1 MSTALLTH
9 PACLNHET
17 PTGHPEQAARLK
29 AIEAALG
36 HPDFAPLHRVEAPC
50 CQDAHILL
58 AHSAS
63 YLAEIR
69 DHAPVTGHHALDA
82 DTHLSPGT
90 LNAAFRAVGATVKAV
105 VMVMSGQVKNAF
117 CATRPPGHHAEK
129 NKAMG
134 FCLFGN
140 IAIAAKHAAQEYG
153 LSRIAIVDFDVHHGN
168 GTQDLIWDDERIL
181 YISTHEM
188 PLYPGSGAASETG
201 AHGNIINI
209 PLDPKTGSHIYRSY
223 IHDIALPALR
233 AFKPEIVLISAGFDA
248 HWEDPLASVRLVED
262 DYIWVTQQICD
273 VAGETARGRLVSTL
287 EGGYDLAALAS
298 STAAHVK
305 VLMEYGE

>member
-9 PACLNHET
+9 PACLDHKM
-17 PTGHPEQAARLK
+17 PPGHPEQVARLK
-29 AIEAALG
+29 VIEAALG
-36 HPDFAPLHRVEAPC
+36 HPDFNPLHRVEAPR

-58 AHSAS
+58 AHRSD
-63 YLAEIR
+63 YLAEIL
-69 DHAPVTGHHALDA
+69 DLAPKTGFRALDA
-82 DTHLSPGT
+82 DTHMSPGT
-90 LNAAFRAVGATVKAV
+90 LEAAYRAVGATVEAV
-105 VMVMSGQVKNAF
+105 DMVMSGQAKNAF
-117 CATRPPGHHAEK
+117 CAMRPPGHHAEK

-140 IAIAAKHAAQEYG
+140 IAIAAKHALAAHG
-153 LSRIAIVDFDVHHGN
+153 LSRVAVVDFDVHHGN

-188 PLYPGSGAASETG
+188 PLFPGSGRASETG
-201 AHGNIINI
+201 AHGNVLNI
-209 PLDPKTGSHIYRSY
+209 PLDAKTGSHVFRRH
-223 IHDIALPALR
+223 IHDTALPALR
-233 AFKPEIVLISAGFDA
+233 EFEPEIVLISAGFDA
-248 HWEDPLASVRLVED
+248 HWQDPLASVRLLED
-262 DYIWVTQQICD
+262 DYVWVTQQICD
-273 VAGETARGRLVSTL
+273 VAAKTANGRVVSTL